1 MNIILGKE
9 AADKLKEN
17 YTILEL
23 ETFTRQDGSVVTA
36 YCVVNEIT
44 LGELPTLEA
53 SKQLHSNFIREY
65 NNKNYKFCQDAV
77 EHLLGKFNGEVDSFY
92 MEILSRIKPQ

>member
-9 AADKLKEN
+9 AADKLQEN

-36 YCVVNEIT
+36 YCVVNNMHMN
-44 LGELPTLEA
+44 ELPTLEA
-53 SKQLHSNFIREY
+53 SKQLHSNFIREF
-65 NNKNYKFCQDAV
+65 NNKNYKFCEDAL
-77 EHLLGKFNGEVDSFY
+77 EHLLGKFNGELDSFY
-92 MEILSRIKPQ
+92 IEIAQRIKAQ

>member
-1 MNIILGKE
+1 M
-9 AADKLKEN
+9 
-17 YTILEL
+17 
-23 ETFTRQDGSVVTA
+23 TA

-44 LGELPTLEA
+44 LSELPTLEA

-92 MEILSRIKPQ
+92 LEILSRIKPQ